1 MPLKKSMKKMNK
13 KLIVLTAL
21 LLGFIESK
29 AQVTV
34 TKPDG
39 LSGLIYGRTAARK
52 HPDTKIQ
59 GYTILIF
66 RGDNKTA
73 ADAQRAL
80 FTAEFSDYSEV
91 VWEEPNFKVY
101 VGLFKTKLEC
111 MELFNQIKDKY
122 QTAIIISQK
131 IPYPPL

>member
-1 MPLKKSMKKMNK
+1 MNK
-13 KLIVLTAL
+13 KIILITAL
-21 LLGFIESK
+21 ILGFIDLK
-29 AQVTV
+29 AQVNI
-34 TKPDG
+34 TKPEG
-39 LSGLIYGRTAARK
+39 LSGLIFGRSGTRK

-73 ADAQRAL
+73 ADAQNAL
-80 FTAEFSDYSEV
+80 FASEFSDYSEV

>member
-1 MPLKKSMKKMNK
+1 MTFKKVV
-13 KLIVLTAL
+13 LIFFI
-21 LLGFIESK
+21 GFCVHEIQ

-34 TKPDG
+34 TKPEG
-39 LSGLIYGRTAARK
+39 LGGLIAGRSAQRK

-66 RGDNKTA
+66 RGDNRTA
-73 ADAQRAL
+73 AESQKSLFDAA
-80 FTAEFSDYSEV
+80 FNHYSEV

-111 MELFNQIKDKY
+111 IGLYNEIKDKY

>member
-1 MPLKKSMKKMNK
+1 MKNFI
-13 KLIVLTAL
+13 LTLALVLSI
-21 LLGFIESK
+21 IELK

-34 TKPDG
+34 NKPVG
-39 LSGLIYGRTAARK
+39 LEGLIHGRIAQRK

-66 RGDNKTA
+66 RGDSRTA
-73 ADAQRAL
+73 AEAQKNLFDAAYNN
-80 FTAEFSDYSEV
+80 YSEV

-101 VGLFKTKLEC
+101 VGLFKTKLDC
-111 MELFNQIKDKY
+111 IGLFNEIKDKY